1 MYAPLGLDRRAAEK
15 ACSGAW
21 AGNARTSGSIARDVF
36 DLLSRLLSYRVAP
49 SHLAGSLRVF
59 RIVDVIVSNDTTCF
73 NDVERP
79 GKAHC
84 GYARNPMC

>member
-1 MYAPLGLDRRAAEK
+1 MTVVAFSDPND
-15 ACSGAW
+15 
-21 AGNARTSGSIARDVF
+21 
-36 DLLSRLLSYRVAP
+36 LLSYRVAP

-59 RIVDVIVSNDTTCF
+59 RIVNVIVSNDTTCF